1 MLTVGVD
8 AMLSLWRDTKH
19 ATKVPAI
26 FYFLA

>member
-1 MLTVGVD
+1 MLAIEVD
-8 AMLSLWRDTKH
+8 AMLSPSRDTKH